1 MVTQIKTQKQMQ
13 KIKQQQSKLITLIQ
27 KDEKIDKEQR
37 MSYVSMATLF
47 LEKFD
52 EYINKTSI
60 DMNKEIPLGIDTWRD
75 FLNYPVVRQYIQSFR
90 DEQISQIADEGLMK
104 GDKNA
109 IGIKKVMQDKGP
121 IVNNSNIV
129 LIRLPEKREFE

>member
-1 MVTQIKTQKQMQ
+1 MEQESKKKDLQN
-13 KIKQQQSKLITLIQ
+13 IKQQQSKLIELIQ
-27 KDEKIDKEQR
+27 KDDKINKEQR

-52 EYINKTSI
+52 TNINKTSI

-121 IVNNSNIV
+121 TINNSNIV
-129 LIRLPEKREFE
+129 LIRLPEKRDFE